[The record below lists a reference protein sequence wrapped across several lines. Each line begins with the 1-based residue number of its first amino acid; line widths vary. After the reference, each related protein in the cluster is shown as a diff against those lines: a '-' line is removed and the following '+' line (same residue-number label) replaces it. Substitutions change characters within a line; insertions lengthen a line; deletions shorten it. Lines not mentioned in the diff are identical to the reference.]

1 MLAGERPFLVD
12 WNQDG
17 LLDVLILDKMG
28 KVRAYGFGNL
38 TLQSADWAGLSAL
51 STWVMQSIA
60 LGDLNQDG
68 QWEVVALDRDGLVH
82 VGILDAKKQKI
93 TWDESIGN
101 SMNRVG
107 LKGSVSIS
115 DVNQDGRPDLMLG
128 LATGGVQLYENR
140 TISPT
145 TQQLESQLL
154 QVFPNPAQEEVCLLA
169 NEPGTYA
176 IRNLLGQILISGP
189 LMRAEVTKIAIKRFA
204 KGIYFID
211 YQSLSG
217 KRTQIKWVVD

>member
-1 MLAGERPFLVD
+1 V
-12 WNQDG
+12 
-17 LLDVLILDKMG
+17 
-28 KVRAYGFGNL
+28 
-38 TLQSADWAGLSAL
+38 T
-51 STWVMQSIA
+51 
-60 LGDLNQDG
+60 
-68 QWEVVALDRDGLVH
+68 
-82 VGILDAKKQKI
+82 
-93 TWDESIGN
+93 
-101 SMNRVG
+101 
-107 LKGSVSIS
+107 IS
-115 DVNQDGRPDLMLG
+115 DLNQDGRPDLMLG
-128 LATGGVQLYENR
+128 LATGGVHVYENR

-189 LMRAEVTKIAIKRFA
+189 LTRAEVTKIAIKRFA

-211 YQSLSG
+211 YQSLLG